1 MHTVAVGEDHSAL
14 RSARTSG
21 QEDLALAG
29 LEDHLRDH
37 RHELHEL
44 WSATAELPTLA
55 ELF

>member
-14 RSARTSG
+14 RSG

-29 LEDHLRDH
+29 LEDHLRELQDH